1 MSGTPVQSASSMSYP
16 PNDGGGATE
25 TQTMHQTPAFFL
37 ANYRLGKTLGNGSF
51 GKVFL
56 VALQHVKTSCNPRRH
71 FDRFTDVQVKIAE
84 HVLTQHKVAIKIL
97 NKRKIKQQDME
108 EKGMALL

>member
-16 PNDGGGATE
+16 PNDDGATE

-51 GKVFL
+51 GKVAPF
-56 VALQHVKTSCNPRRH
+56 ALQH
-71 FDRFTDVQVKIAE
+71 AE
-84 HVLTQHKVAIKIL
+84 APANQIHNLTIQ
-97 NKRKIKQQDME
+97 
-108 EKGMALL
+108 